1 MMDTVFMPLSYTR
14 RAALSCIIAGE
25 MMTISAQSGAGRA
38 PFAAALADPFFA
50 EALFDQLPDVVF
62 FVKDTAGRYVVVN
75 MTLVARCGY
84 RHKHDLLGKSPLDL
98 FPAELGAGYARQD
111 HQVIATG
118 HAIHNQL
125 ELHFYPN
132 RARGW
137 CLTHKTPLTGQ
148 DGEIIGLAG
157 ISRDLHAPDQTNPAY
172 ARVAGALA
180 HIQAHYAEPLTLRQL
195 ARIAG
200 MSVAQLERYTQ
211 RILDLTPKQLI
222 IQTRLEAATRL
233 LECPGSVAAIAHAC
247 GYADQSAFCR
257 QFRTA
262 TGLSPTAYRA
272 LLRPRPATVTGP

>member
-1 MMDTVFMPLSYTR
+1 
-14 RAALSCIIAGE
+14 
-25 MMTISAQSGAGRA
+25 MTTAQQIPTASMRDRN

-75 MTLVARCGY
+75 QTLVARCGY
-84 RHKHDLLGKSPLDL
+84 RHKSDLLGKAPLDL
-98 FPAELGAGYARQD
+98 FPAELGASYARQD
-111 HQVIATG
+111 RQVLATG
-118 HAIHNQL
+118 QVVHNQL
-125 ELHFYPN
+125 ELHFYAN

-137 CLTHKTPLTGQ
+137 CLTYKAPLTDR
-148 DGEIIGLAG
+148 DGRIIGLTG

-180 HIQAHYAEPLTLRQL
+180 HIQAHFGEPLTLRQL

-200 MSVAQLERYTQ
+200 MSVAQLERYTH
-211 RILDLTPKQLI
+211 RILYLTPKQLI

-233 LECPGSVAAIAHAC
+233 LERPGSVAEIAHAC

-262 TGLSPTAYRA
+262 TGLSPTGYRA
-272 LLRPRPATVTGP
+272 LQRQKPAPAAH

>member
-1 MMDTVFMPLSYTR
+1 MTTIPHAPPT
-14 RAALSCIIAGE
+14 AAPDRG
-25 MMTISAQSGAGRA
+25 

-50 EALFDQLPDVVF
+50 ELLFDQLPDVVF

-75 MTLVARCGY
+75 RTLVARCGY
-84 RHKHDLLGKSPLDL
+84 RHKSDLLGKSPLDL
-98 FPAELGAGYARQD
+98 FPAELGASYARQD
-111 HQVIATG
+111 RQVITTG
-118 HAIHNQL
+118 QAIHNQL
-125 ELHFYPN
+125 ELHFYAN

-137 CLTHKTPLTGQ
+137 CLTHKTPLTDQ
-148 DGEIIGLAG
+148 DGRIIGLAG

-172 ARVAGALA
+172 ERVAGALA
-180 HIQAHYAEPLTLRQL
+180 HIQAHYGEPLTLRGL

-222 IQTRLEAATRL
+222 IQIRLEAATRL
-233 LECPGSVAAIAHAC
+233 LERSGSVAEIAHTC

-257 QFRTA
+257 QFRAA

-272 LLRPRPATVTGP
+272 LQQPKPAPAPPGAHS